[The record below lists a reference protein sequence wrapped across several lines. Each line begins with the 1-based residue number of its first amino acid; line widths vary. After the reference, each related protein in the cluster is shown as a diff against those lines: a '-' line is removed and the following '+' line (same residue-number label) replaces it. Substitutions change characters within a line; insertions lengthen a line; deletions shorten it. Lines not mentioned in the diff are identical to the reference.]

1 MSRYIDADNLINE
14 LSAACMPI
22 YEKGIAGILGDN
34 SSIADIINEQPTAD
48 VQEVKHG
55 EWQED
60 GLDNIICSA
69 CGESFNICDNDTE
82 RFIYCPSCGTKCDI

>member
-1 MSRYIDADNLINE
+1 MAKNIDALYAAEIIGNKIGLALPE
-14 LSAACMPI
+14 L
-22 YEKGIAGILGDN
+22 
-34 SSIADIINEQPTAD
+34 AD
-48 VQEVKHG
+48 VMATVLDTDVEEVKHG

-82 RFIYCPSCGTKCDI
+82 RFIYCPNCGARMEEFEE